1 MNCLTNEI
9 KINKQI
15 LFAIVAFIAIFGIVT
30 YSFLVKGTSPPI
42 KEGSIGLQPYDSQG
56 SKTSEGS
63 FYDASGTTSSL
74 TIQDIYIRANSDGSY
89 DKSSV
94 TIKSGML
101 TRLHFTADSNAGC
114 GRQFVIYG
122 LNVQTTS
129 SNGQEQVVEFTPKT
143 PGTYTYSCGMRMW
156 GPGTLVVQ

>member
-1 MNCLTNEI
+1 MCLANELQ
-9 KINKQI
+9 INKHLLMAI
-15 LFAIVAFIAIFGIVT
+15 LAFFVIIGLIG
-30 YSFLVKGTSPPI
+30 YSFLTKGNSAPI

-63 FYDASGTTSSL
+63 FYDASGTTSSS

-89 DKSSV
+89 DKNSV
-94 TIKSGML
+94 TIKYGML

-156 GPGTLVVQ
+156 GPGTLIVQ